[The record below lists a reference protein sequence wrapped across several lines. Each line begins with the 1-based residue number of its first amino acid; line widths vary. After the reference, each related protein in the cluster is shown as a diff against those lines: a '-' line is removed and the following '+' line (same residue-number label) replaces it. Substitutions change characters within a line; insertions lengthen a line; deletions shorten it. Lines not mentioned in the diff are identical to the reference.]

1 MPTTQRQ
8 QQGQQQRQTVTCP
21 SCGRTNRIPAAA
33 EGRPRC
39 GNCKA
44 PLPWIADAADDDFAE
59 IAEQADPY
67 VVVDLWAPWCGPCHM
82 VSPALEQVAR
92 ELAGQIKLVKVDIDR
107 SPRLA
112 RRFEVQAV
120 PTLLVLHKGEVIAR
134 QAGAAP
140 AHLLRPWV
148 EGTLAGHQSGTS
160 PEG

>member
-1 MPTTQRQ
+1 MPRQ
-8 QQGQQQRQTVTCP
+8 HQGQPQRQTVTCP
-21 SCGRTNRIPAAA
+21 NCGRTNRVRAAA
-33 EGRPRC
+33 EGWPRC

-44 PLPWIADAADDDFAE
+44 PLPWIADAGDDDFAE
-59 IAEQADPY
+59 IAEQAAPY
-67 VVVDLWAPWCGPCHM
+67 VVVDLWAPWCGPCLM

-107 SPRLA
+107 SPELA

-134 QAGAAP
+134 QTGAAP

-148 EGTLAGHQSGTS
+148 EGTIAGHRPGQS